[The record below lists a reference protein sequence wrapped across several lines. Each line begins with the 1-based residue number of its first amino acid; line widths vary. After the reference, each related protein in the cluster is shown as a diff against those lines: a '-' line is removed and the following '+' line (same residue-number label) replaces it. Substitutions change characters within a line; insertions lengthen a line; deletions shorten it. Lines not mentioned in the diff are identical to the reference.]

1 MGKITQFFE
10 SRTGKIVRSA
20 FFLALFLY
28 LIISHIAQWPGMK
41 HIVLFVFFVLGFLG
55 ELSDL
60 IEVLKAKSKDS

>member
-1 MGKITQFFE
+1 MGKFTQFFA
-10 SRTGKIVRSA
+10 SRTWKIIRSVV
-20 FFLALFLY
+20 FIALFLY

-60 IEVLKAKSKDS
+60 IKVLKAKSKDS